1 MQELLDKFRESFSV
15 YAPRVIFAL
24 LLLLAAWVVA
34 SILRAVT
41 QRGLRALKVDEKL
54 STAEDTSSGQT
65 IVKTLSDVVYWIVFL
80 CFIPAILGV
89 LGLNG
94 ILAPV
99 QTMMNNILGFLPN
112 VLAAVLIFVIGSLI
126 ARILRQI
133 VTSLL
138 VAVGANR
145 LAEKAGIESVAGTNG
160 VSGIIGTI
168 VYALVLLGVLSAALS
183 VLSIEAISN
192 PINNVING
200 ITNAIPNIFGAAI
213 IVVIAFMI
221 GRVVAGIVTNILTG
235 IGFNSIPKALG
246 FSKMPV
252 EGERTASSFVGQ
264 LSFLAIMFFAVTA
277 AANLLGFERVSE
289 IVQELTVFGGHLLT
303 GVIIFGVGLYLAN
316 LAARLVSESEVTNA
330 GTLATVARVAI
341 LIFTGAMALR
351 QMGLADDIVN
361 LAFGL
366 SLGTLAVSAA
376 IAFGVGG
383 IDFAKRVL
391 SRFNVG

>member
-15 YAPRVIFAL
+15 YAPRVFFAL

-34 SILRAVT
+34 SILRAIT

-54 STAEDTSSGQT
+54 STVEDTSSGQT

-138 VAVGANR
+138 AAAGANR

-183 VLSIEAISN
+183 VLSIDAISN

-221 GRVVAGIVTNILTG
+221 GRVVAGIVANILTG

-246 FSKMPV
+246 FSNIPI
-252 EGERTASSFVGQ
+252 EGERTASSFIGQ
-264 LSFLAIMFFAVTA
+264 IAFLAIMFFAVTA

-316 LAARLVSESEVTNA
+316 LAARLISESEVTNA

-366 SLGTLAVSAA
+366 SLGALAVSAA

>member
-15 YAPRVIFAL
+15 YAPRVFFAL

-34 SILRAVT
+34 SILRAIT

-54 STAEDTSSGQT
+54 STVEDTSSGQT

-138 VAVGANR
+138 AAAGANR

-246 FSKMPV
+246 FSNIPI

-264 LSFLAIMFFAVTA
+264 ISFLAIMFFAVTA

-316 LAARLVSESEVTNA
+316 LAARLISESEVTNA
-330 GTLATVARVAI
+330 GTLATMARVAI

-366 SLGTLAVSAA
+366 SLGALAVSAA

>member
-15 YAPRVIFAL
+15 YAPRVFFAL

-34 SILRAVT
+34 SILRAIT

-54 STAEDTSSGQT
+54 STVEDTSSGQT

-138 VAVGANR
+138 TAAGANR

-183 VLSIEAISN
+183 VLSIDAISN

-246 FSKMPV
+246 FSNIPI

-264 LSFLAIMFFAVTA
+264 ISFLAIMFFAVTA
-277 AANLLGFERVSE
+277 AANLLGFERVSA

-316 LAARLVSESEVTNA
+316 LAARLISESEVTNA
-330 GTLATVARVAI
+330 GTLATMARVAI

-366 SLGTLAVSAA
+366 SLGALAVSAA